1 LKKKFSKK
9 SNFLPT
15 ASFLLKVAIV
25 AGLAGLWAYAF
36 FFAPSGNPDRIGN
49 EDWRERAEQI
59 CSGAL
64 EQIALLPSASEAKT
78 PTDRAESIARG
89 TLILE
94 KMKADLADLPLDS
107 KKDKFNTVSWLSDW
121 NTYLGDRKNHVK
133 RLTELGDIEPL
144 LTATESGTSVLE
156 RMNGFA
162 RVNDLES
169 CLDPGDF

>member
-1 LKKKFSKK
+1 MKKKFTKK
-9 SNFLPT
+9 SNFIPT
-15 ASFLLKVAIV
+15 ASFFLKVAII
-25 AGLAGLWAYAF
+25 AGIAGLWAYAF
-36 FFAPSGNPDRIGN
+36 FFAPSGNPDRIEN
-49 EDWRERAEQI
+49 EEWLEKAEQI
-59 CSGAL
+59 CSRAL
-64 EQIALLPSASEAKT
+64 EQIALLPSASEART

-89 TLILE
+89 TRVLE
-94 KMKADLADLPLDS
+94 KMNADLADLPLDS
-107 KKDKFNTVSWLSDW
+107 EKDKFNTVSWLSDW

-144 LTATESGTSVLE
+144 LTATESGTSALE